1 MRNNIFLEW
10 HFQSSEK
17 NSTLPHCVFKIR
29 YMCNLQNIGNIPER
43 LSSSIC
49 VMLEVAWFSGFL
61 IALLKSMLMQILCIY
76 FRWIQPWSEFL
87 YLTIQSMLS
96 YVSSMSIWKVLK
108 RNSLGVLLR
117 NNDAFQ
123 DAFVSICKL
132 LNLKLHSSNGC
143 KVQLHKLPSSFQTT
157 KCDL

>member
-1 MRNNIFLEW
+1 MKIWSNNMIILIIFVVFYILSFIPFTVKSNWTRLLGNNTALCPTWILIEHVYLGNTIIRN
-10 HFQSSEK
+10 SR
-17 NSTLPHCVFKIR
+17 V
-29 YMCNLQNIGNIPER
+29 
-43 LSSSIC
+43 
-49 VMLEVAWFSGFL
+49 
-61 IALLKSMLMQILCIY
+61 
-76 FRWIQPWSEFL
+76 
-87 YLTIQSMLS
+87 S